1 MTRRQIIAALACA
14 IALATVAACGE
25 SGERPAPAA
34 RPLPASMCG
43 PVTYGGDGPPQ
54 LLIVNSGSL
63 QGPFS
68 DHGVQNAQATKMILA
83 KRGWRAGQFT
93 VGLQVCDEA
102 SAGSPLPDEQKCA
115 RNARAFAADPS
126 VIVVLGPV
134 TSTCARAMV
143 PVLNSARGGPLPIVS
158 MGTTYLGLT
167 RKGPGVATGD
177 PENLYPTGRRSYARM
192 APADDAQA
200 AAAAM
205 YAQGLG
211 VHRPYMLH
219 HDDAWGIGVAAAF
232 RTTVERL
239 GMQIA
244 GTGRWDRRAKG
255 YGELAQRIRRSGA
268 DGVYLGGYAIDNG
281 AQLVRDLRDELGP
294 GTPILSPDGFNQP
307 ERIVEG
313 AGDRAEGLVVT
324 IASVP
329 ARALP
334 PNGQRFAREF
344 ERRFG
349 ALPCCFSVQT
359 AEATNVVLDAIT
371 RSDGSRASVL
381 RNIFRTRVRNG
392 LLGSFEL
399 DRYGDTTLR
408 KVAVYRIRAGR
419 LRYVIALS
427 PTTELLARK

>member
-1 MTRRQIIAALACA
+1 MTRARTIAGLASVAALVAVTSCA
-14 IALATVAACGE
+14 E
-25 SGERPAPAA
+25 SGERPLPAA
-34 RPLPASMCG
+34 RPLPTSVCG
-43 PVTYGGDGPPQ
+43 PVTYGGEGRPER
-54 LLIVNSGSL
+54 LIVNSGSL

-68 DHGVQNAQATKMILA
+68 DHGVQNAQAAKMVLA
-83 KRGWRAGQFT
+83 QRHWRAGPFRI
-93 VGLQVCDEA
+93 GLQVCDEA
-102 SAGSPLPDEQKCA
+102 SAGSALPDERKCA
-115 RNARAFAADPS
+115 RNAGAFAADSS
-126 VIVVLGPV
+126 VIAVLGPV

-143 PVLNSARGGPLPIVS
+143 PVLNRARGGPVPMVS

-167 RKGPGVATGD
+167 RKGPGVASGD
-177 PENLYPTGRRSYARM
+177 PEDLYPTGTRNYARM

-200 AAAAM
+200 AAGAL

-211 VHRPYMLH
+211 VRRPYILH
-219 HDDAWGIGVAAAF
+219 HDDVWGIGVATAF
-232 RTTVERL
+232 RTTARRL

-244 GTGRWDRRAKG
+244 GMARWDRHARDYVSLAK
-255 YGELAQRIRRSGA
+255 RIRRSGA

-281 AQLVRDLRDELGP
+281 ARLIADLRDELGRDV
-294 GTPILSPDGFNQP
+294 PILGPDGFNQP

-313 AGDRAEGLVVT
+313 AGDRAEGFVVT
-324 IASVP
+324 IASLP

-334 PNGQRFAREF
+334 PNGRRFAQEF

-359 AEATNVVLDAIT
+359 AQATSVVLDAIAD
-371 RSDGSRASVL
+371 SDGTRGSILS
-381 RNIFRTRVRNG
+381 NIFKTRVHDG

-419 LRYVIALS
+419 LRYVTPIS
-427 PTTELLARK
+427 PAPELLARE

>member
-1 MTRRQIIAALACA
+1 MTRRQIVAALACA

-34 RPLPASMCG
+34 RPLPTSMCG
-43 PVTYGGDGPPQ
+43 PVTYGGDGLPQ

-102 SAGSPLPDEQKCA
+102 SAGSPLPDEKKCA

-126 VIVVLGPV
+126 VIAVLGPV

-177 PENLYPTGRRSYARM
+177 PESLYPTGRRSYARM

-200 AAAAM
+200 AAAAL

-211 VHRPYMLH
+211 VHRPYVLH

-232 RTTVERL
+232 GTTVERL

-255 YGELAQRIRRSGA
+255 YDELAQRIHRSGA

-281 AQLVRDLRDELGP
+281 AQLVRDLRDGLGP
-294 GTPILSPDGFNQP
+294 ATPILSPDGFNQP

-344 ERRFG
+344 KRRFG

-371 RSDGSRASVL
+371 QSDGSRASVL

-408 KVAVYRIRAGR
+408 KIAVYRIRAGR
-419 LRYVIALS
+419 LRYVNALS

>member
-1 MTRRQIIAALACA
+1 MTRTQVIAGLACA
-14 IALATVAACGE
+14 VALATVAACSE

-34 RPLPASMCG
+34 RPLPTSMCG

-102 SAGSPLPDEQKCA
+102 SAGSPLPDEKKCA

-177 PENLYPTGRRSYARM
+177 PESLYPTGRRSYARM

-200 AAAAM
+200 AAAAL

-211 VHRPYMLH
+211 VHRPYVLH
-219 HDDAWGIGVAAAF
+219 HDDAWGIGVATAF
-232 RTTVERL
+232 GTTVERL

-244 GTGRWDRRAKG
+244 GTGRWDRGAKG

-371 RSDGSRASVL
+371 QSDGSRASVL
-381 RNIFRTRVRNG
+381 RNIFRTRVRDG

-419 LRYVIALS
+419 LRYVNALS
-427 PTTELLARK
+427 PTSELLARK

>member
-1 MTRRQIIAALACA
+1 MTRTHTLAGLACA
-14 IALATVAACGE
+14 GALATGAACGE

-34 RPLPASMCG
+34 RPLPASLCG
-43 PVTYGGDGPPQ
+43 PVTYGGEGQPQ

-68 DHGVQNAQATKMILA
+68 DHGVQNAQAAKMVLA
-83 KRGWRAGQFT
+83 QRGWRAGNFT

-102 SAGSPLPDEQKCA
+102 SAGSPLPDAKKCA

-126 VIVVLGPV
+126 VTVVLGPV

-143 PVLNSARGGPLPIVS
+143 PVLNATRGGPVPIVS

-167 RKGPGVATGD
+167 REGPGVATGD
-177 PENLYPTGRRSYARM
+177 PGDLYPTGTRNYARM

-200 AAAAM
+200 AAGAL
-205 YAQGLG
+205 YARGLG
-211 VHRPYMLH
+211 VHRVYVLH
-219 HDDAWGIGVAAAF
+219 HDEAWGIGVATAF
-232 RTTVERL
+232 RTTAERL

-244 GTGRWDRRAKG
+244 GTAPWDRRAHG
-255 YGELAQRIRRSGA
+255 YAQLAKRIRRSGA

-281 AQLVRDLRDELGP
+281 ARLVRDLRDELGAAVA
-294 GTPILSPDGFNQP
+294 ILSPDGFNQP

-313 AGDRAEGLVVT
+313 AGDRADGLVVT

-334 PNGQRFAREF
+334 PNGRRFAREF

-349 ALPCCFSVQT
+349 ALPCCFSVHT
-359 AEATNVVLDAIT
+359 AEAMNVVLDAIT
-371 RSDGSRASVL
+371 QSDGSRPSVL
-381 RNIFRTRVRNG
+381 RNIFQTRVRDG

-408 KVAVYRIRAGR
+408 KVAVYRILAGR
-419 LRYVIALS
+419 LRYVTPIS
-427 PTTELLARK
+427 PAPELLARR